1 MTDYLQ
7 RIDVAASVHM
17 HAQPPGQ
24 SRTTTRVALAESAKP
39 RRVGI
44 GCVGPTNEQR
54 LRANRWARTVNL
66 DENEQRRCQRLNSRS
81 AAGSKVTTHCFHVAA
96 TVITVSAVAIHADC
110 GCCRRHLDRHFRR
123 RSSGNT
129 YARSKHQPQERG
141 QYLSEP
147 RRSHVI
153 SMEESFQTS
162 SHIISRDCDL
172 TTRDRTH
179 SFDNAILPIIVP
191 PDVFE
196 PSNRILSS

>member
-1 MTDYLQ
+1 MTDNLQ

-24 SRTTTRVALAESAKP
+24 SRTTTRVLLAERAKP

-54 LRANRWARTVNL
+54 LRTNRWARLVEL
-66 DENEQRRCQRLNSRS
+66 EENEQRRCQRPNSRS
-81 AAGSKVTTHCFHVAA
+81 SAGSKVTTHCFHVAA
-96 TVITVSAVAIHADC
+96 TVITVGAVTTHAGC
-110 GCCRRHLDRHFRR
+110 GCYRRHLDRFRC
-123 RSSGNT
+123 RSSGDT
-129 YARSKHQPQERG
+129 YARSKYQPQERG

-153 SMEESFQTS
+153 SMPESFQTS

-179 SFDNAILPIIVP
+179 PFDNAILPTIVP
-191 PDVFE
+191 VDVFE
-196 PSNRILSS
+196 PSNRIPSL